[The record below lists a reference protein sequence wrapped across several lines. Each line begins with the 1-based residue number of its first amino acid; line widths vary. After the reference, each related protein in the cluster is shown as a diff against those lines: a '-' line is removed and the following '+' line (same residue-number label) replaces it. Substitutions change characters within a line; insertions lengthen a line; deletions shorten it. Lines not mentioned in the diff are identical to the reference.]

1 MIEKRLLPLHPKI
14 RETMAVTK
22 VQRKKKKLRMRNDL
36 RSQLLKQSRKGS
48 YKNPN
53 GEAATSAE

>member
-1 MIEKRLLPLHPKI
+1 
-14 RETMAVTK
+14 MAVTK

-36 RSQLLKQSRKGS
+36 RTQLLKQSRKGS

-53 GEAATSAE
+53 PVVEAASAE